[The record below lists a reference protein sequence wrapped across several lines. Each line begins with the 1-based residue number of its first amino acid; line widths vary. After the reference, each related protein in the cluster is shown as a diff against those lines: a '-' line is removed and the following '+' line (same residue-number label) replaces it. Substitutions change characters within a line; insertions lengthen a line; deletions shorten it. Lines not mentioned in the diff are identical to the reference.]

1 MWTKI
6 YQISTPSPLRGAKF
20 DISIQYIICPMS
32 PLPPHLVHI
41 VFERPLHRKT
51 KDKKFIC
58 CCIII
63 FQVIRR
69 GDRRP
74 FYAPAKYVVELRPE
88 DVPASEMMAS
98 GPGGHGLHPNL
109 NFSTFGPLKGKRSS
123 YAPASGSSGVML
135 IPPPASSLESSGRLN
150 DR

>member
-1 MWTKI
+1 M
-6 YQISTPSPLRGAKF
+6 F
-20 DISIQYIICPMS
+20 
-32 PLPPHLVHI
+32 
-41 VFERPLHRKT
+41 
-51 KDKKFIC
+51 
-58 CCIII
+58 I

-74 FYAPAKYVVELRPE
+74 FYAPAKYVIELRPE
-88 DVPASEMMAS
+88 DVPPSEMMGSA
-98 GPGGHGLHPNL
+98 PGGHGGHHPNL

>member
-1 MWTKI
+1 M
-6 YQISTPSPLRGAKF
+6 
-20 DISIQYIICPMS
+20 
-32 PLPPHLVHI
+32 
-41 VFERPLHRKT
+41 
-51 KDKKFIC
+51 
-58 CCIII
+58 
-63 FQVIRR
+63 IRR

-74 FYAPAKYVVELRPE
+74 FYAPAKYVIELRPE
-88 DVPASEMMAS
+88 DVPPVEMMAS
-98 GPGGHGLHPNL
+98 GHLGPHPNL

>member
-1 MWTKI
+1 MT
-6 YQISTPSPLRGAKF
+6 
-20 DISIQYIICPMS
+20 
-32 PLPPHLVHI
+32 PLPPHLVHV

>member
-1 MWTKI
+1 MHSGEFEVIKDGLLKRGCFHFSLFGVDFLFNYQAYREKI
-6 YQISTPSPLRGAKF
+6 IASYL
-20 DISIQYIICPMS
+20 
-32 PLPPHLVHI
+32 
-41 VFERPLHRKT
+41 
-51 KDKKFIC
+51 
-58 CCIII
+58 
-63 FQVIRR
+63 QVIRR

-98 GPGGHGLHPNL
+98 PGGHHPNL

-135 IPPPASSLESSGRLN
+135 IPPPASSLETSGRLN